1 MSKCI
6 TMAYTTTYLAPLE
19 DAHLRDFAI
28 LAQNG
33 LTDLQERYPF
43 IINSFRASQ
52 DEYLEWMLKLS
63 LINQL
68 SLSRLHGH
76 GHWVPGALGH
86 PPMWKVR
93 YNGPMPMALEEEEK
107 EGDMEVEETPIDY
120 LQRLLLEEI
129 YPYLRAMNSVTYVL
143 Q

>member
-1 MSKCI
+1 
-6 TMAYTTTYLAPLE
+6 MAYTTTFLAPLE
-19 DAHLRDFAI
+19 DADLRDFAI

-43 IINSFRASQ
+43 IVASFRASQ

-76 GHWVPGALGH
+76 GLWVPGALGH

-93 YNGPMPMALEEEEK
+93 YNGPMPMMVDEEVVD
-107 EGDMEVEETPIDY
+107 DMDVVETPIDY
-120 LQRLLLEEI
+120 LQGLALEEI
-129 YPYLRAMNSVTYVL
+129 YPYLRALKSVTYLL